1 MNLICT
7 VIKTSTDQI
16 LGLVFRNIDPVCTGN
31 EYSFREMISAFW
43 FLSGPLKLGNFKV
56 GDIIFFFS
64 ISERLYSLCY
74 QRAPLS

>member
-16 LGLVFRNIDPVCTGN
+16 LGWFSEILTLCVQEMRI
-31 EYSFREMISAFW
+31 SFREMISAFW

-56 GDIIFFFS
+56 GGNYILSPNSVTRELHCLNF
-64 ISERLYSLCY
+64 LYF
-74 QRAPLS
+74 P